1 MAGSIIGAVAGKALG
16 GLMGGDDAGDA
27 AAAQGKAADK
37 SVEFQKEALKQIRG
51 DLQPYRDAGSN
62 ILYGGEQYDQDAF
75 EAAQRDFWAMNPAG
89 SKTNKKGKIQ
99 KGKGFLDLAGYQA
112 LSPEE
117 RAKYTR
123 NDKGQFVYKAPTLQ
137 DFKLNPT
144 GGLLDLITK
153 PEEQLKYVQN
163 NPFFEA
169 MAKKSTDTL
178 LANQA
183 ARGKLGSGGTAE
195 ALQNSLLLL
204 GNDLLNQ
211 NIGQRQNIANMGAAA
226 AAQTANATQN
236 NANSISDLYTQKG
249 NAQAAGIMGASN
261 AANSAAAGIS
271 GFNLGGFG
279 GGGGFVGG
287 PSANTG
293 QNFGSVLWK

>member
-1 MAGSIIGAVAGKALG
+1 MAGSIIGAVAGKAIG
-16 GLMGGDDAGDA
+16 SLMGGDASSDA
-27 AAAQGKAADK
+27 AAAQGAAADK
-37 SVEFQKEALKQIRG
+37 SVAFQKEALKQIRG

-75 EAAQRDFWAMNPAG
+75 DAAQRDFWAMDPAG
-89 SKTNKKGKIQ
+89 SSRTKKGKLK
-99 KGKGFLDLAGYQA
+99 KGKGFLRLEDYQK

-123 NDKGQFVYKAPTLQ
+123 DDKGNFVYKAPTLQ
-137 DFKLNPT
+137 DFKLNPS

-153 PEEQLKYVQN
+153 PEAQLDYVQN

-169 MAKKSTDTL
+169 MAKKSSDTL

-204 GNDLLNQ
+204 GSDLLNQ

-226 AAQTANATQN
+226 AAQTANATQS
-236 NANSISDLYTQKG
+236 NANSVSDLYTQKG
-249 NAQAAGIMGASN
+249 NTQAAGIMGANN
-261 AANSAAAGIS
+261 AMNPLYNALGNGLSSGI
-271 GFNLGGFG
+271 
-279 GGGGFVGG
+279 
-287 PSANTG
+287 
-293 QNFGSVLWK
+293 GSFLNK